1 MPSVLLVLDDILS
14 KDFKKTNEIT
24 YLASKFRHYELS
36 IFLSTQSFRSVGSI
50 IRNNATDILIFK
62 QQNAKELDKIKE
74 EYGELC
80 GSEELF
86 MRYYNYALDDQR
98 YSFLYIDAQDNP
110 ARFYRRH
117 EMLIGV
123 GDKPQ
128 VELSV
133 KDIPEP
139 FEKK

>member
-1 MPSVLLVLDDILS
+1 M
-14 KDFKKTNEIT
+14 K
-24 YLASKFRHYELS
+24 
-36 IFLSTQSFRSVGSI
+36 
-50 IRNNATDILIFK
+50 
-62 QQNAKELDKIKE
+62 
-74 EYGELC
+74 
-80 GSEELF
+80 
-86 MRYYNYALDDQR
+86 YYHYALDDQR

-117 EMLIGV
+117 EMLIGI

-128 VELSV
+128 VDLSV